1 MENIKQVVNKAIYII
16 VIKFM
21 KITLLI
27 KTNLKNIIN
36 WFKSIIQNIL

>member
-1 MENIKQVVNKAIYII
+1 MENIKQVENKAIYII